1 MWKTISDENPVTD
14 GPLLLFTHIVGANVR
29 PAPTSPPK
37 SGILRFL
44 CHRERPC
51 KSRSSTHLPNF
62 ENGLRKITIVPPRYG
77 WVFTTSALT
86 KEVLPTVRH
95 WTKLYVLDGLT
106 EYARASTKPPI
117 NSGSLREDQTAIGA
131 QSISGGRMSW
141 QGLAECR
148 PREQK
153 HSSNGPA
160 ILGSILSSLDLRN
173 CLLSISGSSKQ
184 TGRHGSSSGP
194 RLRGTSG
201 HPPSGL

>member
-1 MWKTISDENPVTD
+1 MWKTISDENPVTH
-14 GPLLLFTHIVGANVR
+14 GPLLLFTNIVGANVR

-37 SGILRFL
+37 SGILRLL
-44 CHRERPC
+44 CHCERPC

-62 ENGLRKITIVPPRYG
+62 ENGLRKITIVLPRYG
-77 WVFTTSALT
+77 SVFTTSALT
-86 KEVLPTVRH
+86 REVLPTVRH

-106 EYARASTKPPI
+106 EYARASTKPLI

-148 PREQK
+148 PREQN

-160 ILGSILSSLDLRN
+160 ILGSILSSHDLRN

>member
-1 MWKTISDENPVTD
+1 MMADESSSILW
-14 GPLLLFTHIVGANVR
+14 PLCRRG
-29 PAPTSPPK
+29 
-37 SGILRFL
+37 
-44 CHRERPC
+44 
-51 KSRSSTHLPNF
+51 SRVSQDLQLICRVPRMDS
-62 ENGLRKITIVPPRYG
+62 RKITTASRNCS
-77 WVFTTSALT
+77 WAFTTDAQTRKVSL
-86 KEVLPTVRH
+86 TVRH

-160 ILGSILSSLDLRN
+160 TLGSILSSHDLRN

>member
-1 MWKTISDENPVTD
+1 MFP
-14 GPLLLFTHIVGANVR
+14 PLPRNQV
-29 PAPTSPPK
+29 SY
-37 SGILRFL
+37 RFL

-62 ENGLRKITIVPPRYG
+62 ENGSRKITIVSPRYG
-77 WVFTTSALT
+77 WVFTTSAQT
-86 KEVLPTVRH
+86 REVSPTVRH

-106 EYARASTKPPI
+106 EYARASTKPPT

-131 QSISGGRMSW
+131 QSTSGERMSW
-141 QGLAECR
+141 QGSAECR

-153 HSSNGPA
+153 RSSNGPA
-160 ILGSILSSLDLRN
+160 TLGSILSSHGLRN
-173 CLLSISGSSKQ
+173 CLLPISGSSKQ